1 MFQVPKYCK
10 NSNSNRPHLNNN
22 EYRSLNNP
30 NIINSSSNYDFNVN
44 VRTHI
49 GKWLKYQSSHE
60 SDVITF

>member
-22 EYRSLNNP
+22 EYSLNNP

-49 GKWLKYQSSHE
+49 GKMA
-60 SDVITF
+60 